1 MTTLTAP
8 TANTTT
14 NTYKQTSI
22 YKHMDLLEHLIEDAA
37 GLYKYKFINA
47 DDFLDVLDK
56 ARARLPEELSEAAE
70 VIQQRDHIVADSQRR
85 AEQIV
90 TQAKR
95 QAEAML
101 AESELLK
108 AVQAEVERIRKQ
120 VVSEIEQMRREAMSE
135 AERIRQEADQD
146 AKRIKEGADHYAES
160 VLTRIGTDLVEI
172 GQHVQESQTIIQ
184 NGQRLLGQ
192 VKRGPE
198 QQQAAPT
205 AQPDAS
211 TTSTTNAAAIT
222 PPQHPQTQKT
232 QELHSPLLSGD

>member
-8 TANTTT
+8 TATTTT

-70 VIQQRDHIVADSQRR
+70 VIQQRDHIVAESQRR

-95 QAEAML
+95 QAESML

-120 VVSEIEQMRREAMSE
+120 VVSEIEQMRREALSE

-192 VKRGPE
+192 VKRGSE
-198 QQQAAPT
+198 QQQQNEAP
-205 AQPDAS
+205 A
-211 TTSTTNAAAIT
+211 NAGAVT
-222 PPQHPQTQKT
+222 PPQHPKTQKT